1 MVQVHLRLRPDDAA
15 LLKRLALERDQ
26 TISAVVTAL
35 LRLHCRRSG
44 MIVSTP
50 EEVQDSA
57 SRNHERRC

>member
-44 MIVSTP
+44 MTTP
-50 EEVQDSA
+50 EEARDSA
-57 SRNHERRC
+57 SPNHQGRC